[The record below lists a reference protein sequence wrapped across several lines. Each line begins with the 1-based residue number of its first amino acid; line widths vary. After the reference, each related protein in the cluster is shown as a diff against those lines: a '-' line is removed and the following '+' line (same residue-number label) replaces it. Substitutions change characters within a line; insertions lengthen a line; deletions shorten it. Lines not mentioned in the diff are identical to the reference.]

1 MTTIKKT
8 QYLIFEDQE
17 IPKKK
22 TKVINVINI
31 NADEVIGMIKWYG
44 PWRQYCFFPEF
55 DTVWN
60 TTCLIDVNEVIGNLM
75 QDRKTKK

>member
-17 IPKKK
+17 ISKKK
-22 TKVINVINI
+22 TKVISVINI
-31 NADEVIGMIKWYG
+31 NADDIIGIIKWYG

-60 TTCLIDVNEVIGNLM
+60 ITCLTDVNEVIGNLM
-75 QDRKTKK
+75 LDRKTKK

>member
-1 MTTIKKT
+1 MIILKTTK
-8 QYLIFEDQE
+8 YLIFRQ
-17 IPKKK
+17 IPSKTK
-22 TKVINVINI
+22 TKVIEVVNI
-31 NADEVIGMIKWYG
+31 HHDEVIGMIKWYG

-60 TTCLIDVNEVIGNLM
+60 TTCLIDVNEVIGTLM